1 MKNNILRKTILGL
14 LIPIGIVILWFLVTT
29 YGSVPSS
36 ILPSLAMVG
45 QAFSEMTRS
54 GQLQADLLISLGR
67 VVKGFLA
74 SAVTGIFLGSIMGM
88 FRSVRELLQPM
99 ITAIR
104 QIPMVAWI
112 PLIILW
118 AGIGEKS
125 KIIVIM
131 IAAVFPILVNTL
143 SGISGTPDGY
153 VEIARLYKL
162 TKWQT
167 FTKVYLPHALPQILV
182 GLKLGL
188 SVSWM
193 AVVAS
198 ELIAAS
204 TGIGYRMNEA
214 RSLMKSNKV
223 IVCMIVIGF
232 VGIIMDK
239 LISILFDKVTPW
251 AHLEG
256 KNRK

>member
-1 MKNNILRKTILGL
+1 MKTGKYILVALIVPVIIL
-14 LIPIGIVILWFLVTT
+14 VLWYIATT
-29 YGSVPSS
+29 FGSLPAS
-36 ILPSLAMVG
+36 ILPGQQMVG
-45 QAFSEMTRS
+45 NAFIEMTS
-54 GQLQADLLISLGR
+54 NGQLQGDLMISLVR

-74 SAVTGIFLGSIMGM
+74 SAITGVFLGSVMGM
-88 FRSVRELLQPM
+88 SSKMQNLLLPT
-99 ITAIR
+99 ITVIR

-118 AGIGEKS
+118 SGIGESS
-125 KIIVIM
+125 KVIIIM

-143 SGISGTPDGY
+143 SGIESTPDGY
-153 VEIARLYKL
+153 AEVARLYKL
-162 TKWQT
+162 GKWKT

-188 SVSWM
+188 GVSWM

-214 RSLMKSNKV
+214 RSLMKSDKV
-223 IVCMIVIGF
+223 IVCMIVIGLI
-232 VGIIMDK
+232 GIIMDK
-239 LISILFDKVTPW
+239 LISLLFNQFTPW
-251 AHLEG
+251 VNLQ
-256 KNRK
+256 KNSK

>member
-1 MKNNILRKTILGL
+1 MKETLRKAAMGL
-14 LIPIGIVILWFLVTT
+14 VVPVIIVILWHIVTMR
-29 YGSVPSS
+29 GNVPPS

-45 QAFSEMTRS
+45 AAFHDMTQS
-54 GQLQADLLISLGR
+54 GQLQGDLIVSFGR

-74 SAVTGIFLGSIMGM
+74 SAVVGVVLGSLMGM
-88 FRSVRELLQPM
+88 SKRAKELLLPL

-125 KIIVIM
+125 KVIIIM

-143 SGISGTPDGY
+143 SGIAGTPDGLTE
-153 VEIARLYKL
+153 VAALYKL
-162 TKWQT
+162 NPLQT
-167 FTKVYLPHALPQILV
+167 FLKVNLPHALPQILV

-198 ELIAAS
+198 ELIAAT

-214 RSLMKSNKV
+214 RSLMKSDKV
-223 IVCMIVIGF
+223 IVCMVVIGL
-232 VGIIMDK
+232 VGIVMDK
-239 LISILFDKVTPW
+239 IITIIFEKITPW
-251 AHLEG
+251 EHLRDNQ
-256 KNRK
+256 KK

>member
-1 MKNNILRKTILGL
+1 MKTGKRILTGL
-14 LIPIGIVILWFLVTT
+14 IVPVVIVVLWYVVTT
-29 YGSVPSS
+29 YGSLPPS
-36 ILPSLAMVG
+36 ILPSLPMVG
-45 QAFSEMTRS
+45 NAFSEMTASR
-54 GQLQADLLISLGR
+54 QLQGDLLVSLGR

-74 SAVTGIFLGSIMGM
+74 SAVVGVFFGSIMGM
-88 FRSVRELLQPM
+88 FRKFQDLLLP
-99 ITAIR
+99 TVTVIR

-118 AGIGEKS
+118 AGIGEIS
-125 KIIVIM
+125 KVIIIM

-143 SGISGTPDGY
+143 SGISSTPEGY
-153 VEIARLYKL
+153 VEVAKLYKL
-162 TKWQT
+162 SKWQT

-188 SVSWM
+188 GVSWM

-214 RSLMKSNKV
+214 RSLMKSDKV
-223 IVCMIVIGF
+223 IVCMIVIGLI
-232 VGIIMDK
+232 GILMDK
-239 LISILFDKVTPW
+239 LISVIFDKFTPW
-251 AHLEG
+251 TQL
-256 KNRK
+256 